1 MTIIITIIDLSI
13 SAFVLGLGLF
23 VLFKDPKKKINQLF
37 GLTIIFFASWI
48 VSSSLSDITGF
59 LGSEFG
65 ALFWAKAAIIGPFLL
80 CSTFLHFTY
89 YFPNKNQEV
98 GWLKFIAI
106 YSVPV
111 LSLIFVPTKHNVE
124 SISLESWGT
133 NFTPG
138 FLYLILFPVLF
149 IYLGFALYR
158 VYRNYRKSSSSREKA
173 QLFYVFVGM
182 ASFLI
187 IGPTTNLILPVFWG
201 IAQLSVIGPSIAMFI
216 FATLTAYAILV
227 HHLLD
232 VWFVVRLGTIF
243 TILFAAISFIYVGI
257 IGLLGNYVGG
267 IPSLVLASF
276 LITFTFEPLKKFIE
290 SKTDKIFFRKHYR
303 LEEVINEATAT
314 VHRLELNLNKIS
326 LSFNRLI
333 ERYFKSESAAVA
345 ILTPGGSF
353 LVKAS
358 LDDVERQFEL
368 PVDNPILEFMNANME
383 FILNKGEIE
392 SKISSGDLEL
402 DVDKIELLPAVYQ
415 ELSNLNFHLAIP
427 IEVSE
432 KLIGIYFIGEK
443 KSKDVYTTQDLKLLD
458 HLTSEAG
465 GLINN
470 ARLYEDLKKLDEAKS
485 NFISVV
491 SHQLRTPISA
501 MRWTT
506 ELLLDGALDKRLQQ
520 EFLRDNYKNSIFI
533 IYHIDDM
540 LTALDIEDKKVELKK
555 ESCDLKN
562 LVEEILED
570 NSQIIKNKNIKIK
583 TDYDWLP
590 GELFCDC
597 KKLKKIMEVIL
608 ANAFNY
614 APDSGGEV
622 EMITLKKAIGDSD
635 YLEVSVSDNGIGI
648 SEEEQGYI
656 FEKFFRGEEAKRS
669 SPNGFGLG
677 LFIVKSFVE
686 AHGGEIHFESGGR
699 AKGAKFYF
707 TIPLGQ

>member
-1 MTIIITIIDLSI
+1 MTTAIIIIDLSI
-13 SAFVLGLGLF
+13 SIFVLGLGLF
-23 VLFKDPKKKINQLF
+23 VLFKNPRRKINQLF
-37 GLTIIFFASWI
+37 GLSILFFAFWI
-48 VSSSLSDITGF
+48 ISSSLSDITGF
-59 LGSEFG
+59 FGSEIA
-65 ALFWAKAAIIGPFLL
+65 ALFWARMAIVGPFLL
-80 CSTFLHFTY
+80 CPTFLYFTY
-89 YFPNKNQEV
+89 FFPKKNQEV
-98 GWLKFIAI
+98 GLAKLLLIF
-106 YSVPV
+106 SVPV
-111 LSLIFVPTKHNVE
+111 LSMIFVPTKHNVE
-124 SISLESWGT
+124 NISLEPWGT

-149 IYLGFALYR
+149 VYLGFALFR
-158 VYRNYRKSSSSREKA
+158 LYRNYKKAASSQEKA
-173 QLFYVFVGM
+173 QIFYVFVGM

-227 HHLLD
+227 YHLLD

-243 TILFAAISFIYVGI
+243 TLLFAVISFIYVGI

-267 IPSLVLASF
+267 IPSLILAS
-276 LITFTFEPLKKFIE
+276 LIITFTFEPLKKFIE
-290 SKTDKIFFRKHYR
+290 ARTDKIFFRKHYR
-303 LEEVINEATAT
+303 LEEVINEATGI

-333 ERYFKSESAAVA
+333 EQYFKAASAAVA

-358 LDDVERQFEL
+358 LDDIDRQFEL
-368 PVDNPILEFMNANME
+368 LPENPLIMFMSANPNFIIHRGDIDQKLE
-383 FILNKGEIE
+383 
-392 SKISSGDLEL
+392 SGVLEL
-402 DVDKIELLPAVYQ
+402 EAEKIELFTEAYQ
-415 ELSNLNFHLAIP
+415 ELVRLDFELAIP
-427 IEVSE
+427 IEVNE

-443 KSKDVYTTQDLKLLD
+443 KSKDVYTAQDLKLLD

-506 ELLLDGALDKRLQQ
+506 ELLLGGELDKHLQK
-520 EFLRDNYKNSIFI
+520 EFLQDNYKNSIFI

-555 ESCDLKN
+555 EFCDLKN

-570 NSQIIKNKNIKIK
+570 NAQIIKTKKIKISENYERLSEK
-583 TDYDWLP
+583 
-590 GELFCDC
+590 LFCDC
-597 KKLKKIMEVIL
+597 KKLKKIMEVLL
-608 ANAFNY
+608 ANAFHY
-614 APDSGGEV
+614 VPDSGGAV
-622 EMITLKKAIGDSD
+622 EIKTEKKKLGEND
-635 YLEVSVSDNGIGI
+635 YLEISVSDNGIGI
-648 SEEEQGYI
+648 SEDEQGYI
-656 FEKFFRGEEAKRS
+656 FEKFFRGEEAKRA

-677 LFIVKSFVE
+677 LFIVRSFVE
-686 AHGGEIHFESGGR
+686 AHGGDIHFESGGR
-699 AKGAKFYF
+699 GKGARFYF
-707 TIPLGQ
+707 TIPLNR